1 MSDECRPIGF
11 FDSGLGGI
19 SVLKSAYN
27 ILPNENYIYY
37 SDQINAPYG
46 EKTEEEIKELSL
58 AAAKVLFD
66 KGVKAIVLACNTA
79 TSASVKLMRERFNIP
94 VISMEPAVKPALG
107 VEGKVLVLATPAT
120 VSQSRYNRLLDR
132 LNAGDKVINVGC
144 SGLVELIEG
153 GQTDY
158 INIEDYLSG
167 KLAHLN
173 GEKIEAVVLGCT
185 HYSFVE
191 KQISRY
197 LRENYCESCCV
208 FDGRFGTA
216 RQLKRVL
223 GNRNML
229 CSSMKEGSIEFLTS
243 GNDNLIEEYKHLFE
257 TF

>member
-1 MSDECRPIGF
+1 MSDACRPIGF

-19 SVLKSAYN
+19 SVLKTAYN
-27 ILPNENYIYY
+27 IMPNENYIYY

-107 VEGKVLVLATPAT
+107 VGGQVLVLATPAT

-132 LNAGDKVINVGC
+132 LSAGDKVINIGC

-158 INIEDYLSG
+158 INIEKYLSG
-167 KLAHLN
+167 KLAQLN
-173 GEKIEAVVLGCT
+173 GVKIEAVVLGCT

-197 LRENYCESCCV
+197 LRENYCENCCV

-229 CSSMKEGSIEFLTS
+229 CDSKKEGSIEFLTS
-243 GNDNLIEEYKHLFE
+243 GNDNLIEEYKLLFE

>member
-1 MSDECRPIGF
+1 MSDACRPIGF

-19 SVLKSAYN
+19 SVLKTAYN

-58 AAAKVLFD
+58 AAARVLFD

-107 VEGKVLVLATPAT
+107 VGGKVLVLATPAT

-132 LNAGDKVINVGC
+132 LNAGDKVINIGC

-158 INIEDYLSG
+158 INIEEYLSG
-167 KLAHLN
+167 KLAHFN

-197 LRENYCESCCV
+197 LRENYCENCCV

-223 GNRNML
+223 ENRNML
-229 CSSMKEGSIEFLTS
+229 CSSQKEGSIEFLTS